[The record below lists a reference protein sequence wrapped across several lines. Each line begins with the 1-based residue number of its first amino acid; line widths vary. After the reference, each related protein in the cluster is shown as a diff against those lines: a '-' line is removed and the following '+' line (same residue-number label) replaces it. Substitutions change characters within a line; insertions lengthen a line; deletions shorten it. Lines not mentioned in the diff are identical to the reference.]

1 MWSMFVTTSSIISSA
16 GRPPAFGANGM
27 VASAHSLASLA
38 GVQMLS
44 EGGNAFDAAVA
55 VASTLNVCEP
65 FMSGAGGVGLAL
77 TYVSAEDRVRALN
90 FSGRMPQA
98 ADPDEYTELD
108 KDIGIRSA
116 LVPGNVA
123 GWLTLHET
131 YGRLER
137 RRLFEPAIGYAENG
151 IAITFFNAKSI
162 GRAVPR
168 LSQFPSAGIFV
179 RDGKGPKPGERL
191 KQPQLAESLRAIA
204 RGGKDEFYRGGLA
217 QRLVQGARELGGQL
231 SEDDLADYDAQW
243 CDPICIRYR
252 DYETFTVPPNSTGF
266 QILETMKMMEG
277 LEGEDLVFQDPGT
290 LHSFIECVK
299 LAVADRIRWGG
310 DPDYVKAPLEGLLSD
325 GYAERQRARI
335 DRSSAAVI
343 SGEQFARIAPSGAIK
358 AGSPEAFDG
367 GMTTHFAVADS
378 DGNVVSVTQTLGGA
392 FGSAVAPGDT
402 GLFLNNMA
410 FWFDLEEGA
419 PNRLEGGKRVD
430 FCLAPTQTFR
440 DGRLHLSLGTP
451 GSWGI
456 LQTTPQLLMNV
467 LDFGMNVQEAIEAP
481 RLRVFEERRVVM
493 EERFPAHVR
502 AALTDKGHDV
512 DLAEPFTATV
522 GGAQAILID
531 HESGTFQGG
540 ADPRRDG
547 AAIGF

>member
-1 MWSMFVTTSSIISSA
+1 MSELPDISSTV
-16 GRPPAFGANGM
+16 RPAVFGVNGM
-27 VASAHSLASLA
+27 VASAHPLASLA
-38 GVQMLS
+38 GVRTLMD
-44 EGGNAFDAAVA
+44 GGNAFDAVVA

-65 FMSGAGGVGLAL
+65 YMSGAGGVGLAL
-77 TYVSAEDRVRALN
+77 AYVAAEDRVRALN
-90 FSGRMPQA
+90 FSGRTPRA
-98 ADPDEYTELD
+98 ANADEYTESD

-123 GWLTLHET
+123 GWMTLHET

-137 RRLFEPAIGYAENG
+137 YPLFNTAIGYAENG
-151 IAITFFNAKSI
+151 IPMTFFNAKSI

-179 RDGKGPKPGERL
+179 KNGKGPRPGELL
-191 KQPQLAESLRAIA
+191 KQPQLAQSLRAIA
-204 RGGKDEFYRGGLA
+204 KGGKDEFYRGELA
-217 QRLVQGARELGGQL
+217 ERLVQWARDLGGQL
-231 SEDDLADYDAQW
+231 SADDLADYDAQW
-243 CDPICIRYR
+243 CEPISIEYR
-252 DYETFTVPPNSTGF
+252 GYETFTVPPNSTGF
-266 QILETMKMMEG
+266 QLLETMKTMEG
-277 LEGEDLVFQDPGT
+277 LGGATPVFQDAET
-290 LHSFIECVK
+290 LHLFIECVK
-299 LAVADRIRWGG
+299 LAVADRIKWGG

-335 DRSSAAVI
+335 DRNIAAVL
-343 SGEQFARIAPSGAIK
+343 SGEQFTRIEPSGAIK
-358 AGSPEAFDG
+358 AGSPEEFDG

-410 FWFDLEEGA
+410 FWFDLEPGA

-440 DGRLHLSLGTP
+440 DGRFHLSLGTP

-456 LQTTPQLLMNV
+456 LQTTPQILINV
-467 LDFGMNVQEAIEAP
+467 LDFGMNVQAAIEAP
-481 RLRVFEERRVVM
+481 RLRVFEKRRVVM
-493 EERFPAHVR
+493 EERFSAHVR
-502 AALTDKGHDV
+502 SALISKGHDIE
-512 DLAEPFTATV
+512 LAEPFSATV

-531 HESGTFQGG
+531 QESGTFQGG

>member
-1 MWSMFVTTSSIISSA
+1 MSELPDISSTV
-16 GRPPAFGANGM
+16 RPPVFGVNGM
-27 VASAHSLASLA
+27 VTSAHPMASLA
-38 GVQMLS
+38 GERILS

-65 FMSGAGGVGLAL
+65 YMSGAGGVGLAL
-77 TYVSAEDRVRALN
+77 AYVAAEDRVRALN
-90 FSGRMPQA
+90 FSGRTPRA
-98 ADPDEYTELD
+98 ANADEYTESD

-123 GWLTLHET
+123 GWLMLHET
-131 YGRLER
+131 YGCLER
-137 RRLFEPAIGYAENG
+137 YPLFNTAIGYAEYG
-151 IAITFFNAKSI
+151 IPMTFFNAKSI

-179 RDGKGPKPGERL
+179 KNGKGPKPGELL
-191 KQPQLAESLRAIA
+191 KQPQLAQSLRAIA
-204 RGGKDEFYRGGLA
+204 KGGKDEFYRGELA
-217 QRLVQGARELGGQL
+217 ERLVQGARDLGGQL
-231 SEDDLADYDAQW
+231 SADDLADYDAQW
-243 CDPICIRYR
+243 CEPISIKYR

-266 QILETMKMMEG
+266 QLLETMKIMEG
-277 LEGEDLVFQDPGT
+277 LGGATPVFQDAET
-290 LHSFIECVK
+290 LHLFIECVK
-299 LAVADRIRWGG
+299 LAVADRIKWGG

-335 DRSSAAVI
+335 DRNIAAVL
-343 SGEQFARIAPSGAIK
+343 SGEQFTRIEPSGAIK
-358 AGSPEAFDG
+358 AGSPEEFDG

-410 FWFDLEEGA
+410 FWFDLEPGA

-440 DGRLHLSLGTP
+440 DGRFHLSLGTP

-456 LQTTPQLLMNV
+456 LQTTPQILINV
-467 LDFGMNVQEAIEAP
+467 LDFGMNVQAAIEAP
-481 RLRVFEERRVVM
+481 RLRVFEKRRVVM
-493 EERFPAHVR
+493 EERFSAHVR
-502 AALTDKGHDV
+502 SALISKGHDIE
-512 DLAEPFTATV
+512 LAEPFSATV

-531 HESGTFQGG
+531 QESGTFQGG
-540 ADPRRDG
+540 GDPRRDG

>member
-1 MWSMFVTTSSIISSA
+1 MQTSAAISTI
-16 GRPPAFGANGM
+16 GRSPVFGANGM
-27 VASAHSLASLA
+27 VASAHPLASLA
-38 GVQMLS
+38 GVRTLID
-44 EGGNAFDAAVA
+44 GGNAFDAAVA
-55 VASTLNVCEP
+55 VASALNVCEP

-77 TYVSAEDRVRALN
+77 AYVAAEDRVRALN
-90 FSGRMPQA
+90 FSGRMPKA

-137 RRLFEPAIGYAENG
+137 YRLFETAIGYAENG
-151 IAITFFNAKSI
+151 IAITLFNAKSI
-162 GRAVPR
+162 SKAVPR
-168 LSQFPSAGIFV
+168 LAQFPSAGIFV
-179 RDGKGPKPGERL
+179 RNGTGPKPGERL

-204 RGGKDEFYRGGLA
+204 RGGKDEFYRGELA
-217 QRLVQGARELGGQL
+217 ERLVQGARDLGGQL
-231 SEDDLADYDAQW
+231 SADDLADYDAQW
-243 CDPICIRYR
+243 CEPIGIKYR

-266 QILETMKMMEG
+266 QLLETMKMMEG
-277 LEGEDLVFQDPGT
+277 LVGATPVFQDPET
-290 LHSFIECVK
+290 LHQFIECVK
-299 LAVADRIRWGG
+299 MAVADRIKWGG
-310 DPDYVKAPLEGLLSD
+310 DPNYVAAPLEGLLSD
-325 GYAERQRARI
+325 GYAKQQRARI
-335 DRSSAAVI
+335 DRSAAAVI
-343 SGEQFARIAPSGAIK
+343 SGEQFTRIEPSGAIK

-378 DGNVVSVTQTLGGA
+378 DGNVVSVTQTLGGG

-430 FCLAPTQTFR
+430 FCLAPTQTFK

-456 LQTTPQLLMNV
+456 VQTTPQMLINV
-467 LDFGMNVQEAIEAP
+467 LDFEMNVQQAIEAP
-481 RLRVFEERRVVM
+481 RFKVLEGRRVLM
-493 EERFPAHVR
+493 EERFQAQVR
-502 AALTDKGHDV
+502 ANLADKGHEIE
-512 DLAEPFTATV
+512 LLEPFSMTV
-522 GGAQAILID
+522 GGGQAIMID

>member
-1 MWSMFVTTSSIISSA
+1 M
-16 GRPPAFGANGM
+16 
-27 VASAHSLASLA
+27 
-38 GVQMLS
+38 
-44 EGGNAFDAAVA
+44 
-55 VASTLNVCEP
+55 
-65 FMSGAGGVGLAL
+65 
-77 TYVSAEDRVRALN
+77 
-90 FSGRMPQA
+90 
-98 ADPDEYTELD
+98 
-108 KDIGIRSA
+108 
-116 LVPGNVA
+116 
-123 GWLTLHET
+123 
-131 YGRLER
+131 
-137 RRLFEPAIGYAENG
+137 
-151 IAITFFNAKSI
+151 
-162 GRAVPR
+162 
-168 LSQFPSAGIFV
+168 
-179 RDGKGPKPGERL
+179 
-191 KQPQLAESLRAIA
+191 
-204 RGGKDEFYRGGLA
+204 
-217 QRLVQGARELGGQL
+217 
-231 SEDDLADYDAQW
+231 
-243 CDPICIRYR
+243 
-252 DYETFTVPPNSTGF
+252 
-266 QILETMKMMEG
+266 
-277 LEGEDLVFQDPGT
+277 
-290 LHSFIECVK
+290 K

-343 SGEQFARIAPSGAIK
+343 SGEQFTRIEPSGAIK

>member
-1 MWSMFVTTSSIISSA
+1 MD
-16 GRPPAFGANGM
+16 
-27 VASAHSLASLA
+27 
-38 GVQMLS
+38 
-44 EGGNAFDAAVA
+44 GGNAFDAVVA

-65 FMSGAGGVGLAL
+65 YMSGAGGVGLAL
-77 TYVSAEDRVRALN
+77 AYVAAEDRVRALN
-90 FSGRMPQA
+90 FSGRTPRA
-98 ADPDEYTELD
+98 ADPDEYSESD

-137 RRLFEPAIGYAENG
+137 HRLFETAIGYAENG
-151 IAITFFNAKSI
+151 IAITLFNAKSI
-162 GRAVPR
+162 SKAVPR

-179 RDGKGPKPGERL
+179 KNGKGPRPGELL
-191 KQPQLAESLRAIA
+191 KQPQLAQSLRAIA
-204 RGGKDEFYRGGLA
+204 KGGKDEFYRGELA
-217 QRLVQGARELGGQL
+217 ERLVQGARDLGGQL
-231 SEDDLADYDAQW
+231 SADDLADYDAQW
-243 CDPICIRYR
+243 CEPISIKYR

-266 QILETMKMMEG
+266 QLLETMKIMEG
-277 LEGEDLVFQDPGT
+277 LGGATPVFQDAET
-290 LHSFIECVK
+290 LHLFIECVK
-299 LAVADRIRWGG
+299 LAVADRIKWGG

-335 DRSSAAVI
+335 DRNIAAVL
-343 SGEQFARIAPSGAIK
+343 SGEQFTRIEPSGAIK
-358 AGSPEAFDG
+358 AGSPEEFDG

-410 FWFDLEEGA
+410 FWFDLEPGA

-440 DGRLHLSLGTP
+440 DGRFHLSLGTP

-456 LQTTPQLLMNV
+456 LQTTPQILINV
-467 LDFGMNVQEAIEAP
+467 LDFGMNVQAAIEAP
-481 RLRVFEERRVVM
+481 RLRVFEKRRVVM
-493 EERFPAHVR
+493 EERFSAHVR
-502 AALTDKGHDV
+502 SALISKGHDIE
-512 DLAEPFTATV
+512 LAEPFSATV

-531 HESGTFQGG
+531 QESGTFQGG

-547 AAIGF
+547 TAIGF

>member
-1 MWSMFVTTSSIISSA
+1 MSMLSDISSTV
-16 GRPPAFGANGM
+16 RPAVFGVNGM
-27 VASAHSLASLA
+27 VASAHPLASLA
-38 GVQMLS
+38 GVRTLMD
-44 EGGNAFDAAVA
+44 GGNAFDAVVA

-65 FMSGAGGVGLAL
+65 YMSGAGGVGLAL
-77 TYVSAEDRVRALN
+77 AYVAAEDRVRALN
-90 FSGRMPQA
+90 FSGRTPRA
-98 ADPDEYTELD
+98 AKADEYTESD

-137 RRLFEPAIGYAENG
+137 HRLFETAIGYAENG
-151 IAITFFNAKSI
+151 IAITLFNAKSI
-162 GRAVPR
+162 SKAVPR

-179 RDGKGPKPGERL
+179 KNGKGPRPGELL
-191 KQPQLAESLRAIA
+191 KQPQLAQSLRAIA
-204 RGGKDEFYRGGLA
+204 KGGKDEFYRGKLA
-217 QRLVQGARELGGQL
+217 ERLVQGARDLGGQL
-231 SEDDLADYDAQW
+231 SADDLADYDAQW
-243 CDPICIRYR
+243 CEPISIKYR
-252 DYETFTVPPNSTGF
+252 GYETFTVPPNSTGF
-266 QILETMKMMEG
+266 QLLETMRIMEG
-277 LEGEDLVFQDPGT
+277 LGGATPVFQDAET
-290 LHSFIECVK
+290 LHLFIECVK
-299 LAVADRIRWGG
+299 LAVADRIKWGG

-335 DRSSAAVI
+335 DRNIAAVI
-343 SGEQFARIAPSGAIK
+343 SGEQFSRIEPSGAIK
-358 AGSPEAFDG
+358 AGSPEEFDG

-410 FWFDLEEGA
+410 FWFDLEPGA

-440 DGRLHLSLGTP
+440 DGGFHLSLGTP

-456 LQTTPQLLMNV
+456 LQTTPQILINV
-467 LDFGMNVQEAIEAP
+467 LDFGMNVQAAIEAP
-481 RLRVFEERRVVM
+481 RLRVFEKRRVVM
-493 EERFPAHVR
+493 EERFSAHVR
-502 AALTDKGHDV
+502 SALISKGHDIE
-512 DLAEPFTATV
+512 LAEPFSATV

-547 AAIGF
+547 TAIGF